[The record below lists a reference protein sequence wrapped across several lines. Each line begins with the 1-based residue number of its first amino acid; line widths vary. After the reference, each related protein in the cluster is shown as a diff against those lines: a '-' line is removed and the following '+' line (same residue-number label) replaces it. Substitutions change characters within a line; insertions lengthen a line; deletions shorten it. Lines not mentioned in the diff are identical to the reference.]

1 MKQEAST
8 DTRKPAMSKHYF
20 KVPED
25 IFTSGLTKYEML
37 VCVYLLHLQNGKR
50 FTFPGYEDIAKHCAI
65 SRRKAKRVVNG
76 LMEKDILRK
85 QIGTES
91 YRKNHSSSYVIVL
104 NDKHHVKQL

>member
-1 MKQEAST
+1 MKQKVSIGAK
-8 DTRKPAMSKHYF
+8 KPAANKHYF

-50 FTFPGYEDIAKHCAI
+50 FEFPGYEDIAKHCAI

-76 LMEKDILRK
+76 LMEKDIIRK
-85 QIGTES
+85 QIGTQA
-91 YRKNHSSSYVIVL
+91 YRKNHSSSYVIDL